1 MILGKQLKPFPV
13 PLTFWGCIQVV
24 QSCPF
29 IDRRGHEVNGVT
41 SIPSSEQNFNSGT
54 GASLSN
60 AVKVMV
66 STRRVLRRHR
76 IHAYLAISLI
86 AVSSLSQ
93 VTVPAW
99 SQNSDIAKQAQN
111 PIARLISVPLENDFN
126 PQTGVNKEDS
136 YVLQMKPV
144 VPFTLS
150 KDWNLITRTII
161 PVIQTPDP
169 APGVNGAS
177 GLGDISLSLFLS
189 PAKVGRI
196 IWGAGPI
203 VSFPTA
209 SDDILGTKKL
219 SVGPTVVV
227 LRSQGHWLYGTLV
240 YNVFSVAGPA
250 ARSDVNQM
258 LMQPFVNYN
267 LRHKWYLTS
276 SPYVTSNWEKRRN
289 ERWTVPVGG
298 GVGKIVH
305 FEKLPVNIYGQLF
318 RNVESPEYTTNWS
331 ARLQV
336 QFLFPKR

>member
-1 MILGKQLKPFPV
+1 
-13 PLTFWGCIQVV
+13 
-24 QSCPF
+24 
-29 IDRRGHEVNGVT
+29 VT
-41 SIPSSEQNFNSGT
+41 IIPASEQNSTGGT
-54 GASLSN
+54 GASLGN
-60 AVKVMV
+60 VVQVMV
-66 STRRVLRRHR
+66 STRPVVRRHR
-76 IHAYLAISLI
+76 IRAYLAISLI
-86 AVSSLSQ
+86 VVCALSQ
-93 VTVPAW
+93 LIVPAW

-111 PIARLISVPLENDFN
+111 PIAQLISVPLENDFN
-126 PQTGVNKEDS
+126 PQTGVDKEDS

-144 VPFTLS
+144 VPFKMS

-169 APGVNGAS
+169 ALGVNGAS

-189 PAKVGRI
+189 PAKVGRV

-240 YNVFSVAGPA
+240 YNLFSVAGPA
-250 ARSDVNQM
+250 ARFDVNQM

-305 FEKLPVNIYGQLF
+305 LEKLPVNIYGQLF
-318 RNVESPEYTTNWS
+318 RNVESPDYTTNWS

-336 QFLFPKR
+336 QFLFPKK